1 MSRNA
6 SSDAAGA
13 RLGTL
18 SAGEEIVRLREVTKA
33 FDDGTVALAPISL
46 RVRAGEF
53 VLFLGPSGCGKS
65 TIFRVVAGLAEPTTG
80 SVEVLG
86 GTPAQARASREVSYV
101 FQDAT
106 LLPWS
111 RVRDNVRLPLA
122 LRRVDRQTTEA
133 EVDRALELVGL
144 LDRGDAYP
152 HELSGGQ
159 RMRVSIA
166 RALVTRPKLLL
177 LDEPF
182 GALDEITRQKLQDE
196 LLAIT
201 SREPDTTV
209 LFVTHNV
216 FEAAYLASRVVV
228 LSPGPGRIVADL
240 QTDASSRTAAFRES
254 GEFAQLVAEVSASLR
269 GGSEAVAS

>member
-1 MSRNA
+1 MSRTSTTSNDV
-6 SSDAAGA
+6 SS
-13 RLGTL
+13 LL
-18 SAGEEIVRLREVTKA
+18 STIVSGQEVVRLDNVTKI
-33 FDDGTVALAPISL
+33 FDDGTVALDPISL
-46 RVRAGEF
+46 SVSAGEF

-65 TIFRVVAGLAEPTTG
+65 TIFRVVAGLSEPSTG

-86 GTPAQARASREVSYV
+86 GTPAEARGSREVSYV

-111 RVRDNVRLPLA
+111 RVRDNVALPLE
-122 LRRVDRQTTEA
+122 LRRVDKQTIA
-133 EVDRALELVGL
+133 GEVDRALGLVGL
-144 LDRGDAYP
+144 LERGDAYP

-166 RALVTRPKLLL
+166 RALVTRPRLLL

-182 GALDEITRQKLQDE
+182 GALDEITRQTLQDE

-228 LSPGPGRIVADL
+228 LSPGPGRIVADIE
-240 QTDASSRTAAFRES
+240 TEASTRGTQFRES
-254 GEFAQLVAEVSASLR
+254 GQFAGLVATISASLR
-269 GGSEAVAS
+269 GAAVAS